1 MKCKNCGLDYE
12 GNFCPRC
19 GAPANFTPP
28 PPQQQPG
35 CQTPQVQCPRCGS
48 RNITYHREESGNVGL
63 HQNTVVIQEQSK
75 SHGCLYWLCIGWWYK
90 PIEWICFGWIKTLF
104 GGRKKGGV
112 NFHAGKTL
120 NHTVAVCQNCG
131 NSWKI

>member
-19 GAPANFTPP
+19 GTPANFTPP

-48 RNITYHREESGNVGL
+48 RNITYHREEAGNVGL

-104 GGRKKGGV
+104 GGRKNGGV

>member
-48 RNITYHREESGNVGL
+48 RNITYHREEAGNVGL

-75 SHGCLYWLCIGWWYK
+75 NRAGRHRTPTSDCLERLGGSQQ
-90 PIEWICFGWIKTLF
+90 PI
-104 GGRKKGGV
+104 
-112 NFHAGKTL
+112 
-120 NHTVAVCQNCG
+120 
-131 NSWKI
+131 